1 MNAQKIERLT
11 TQYYIVTQKKNKVR
25 RELSQ
30 YRGQWGTGGKKKWSK
45 EASKCAL
52 HRILPQILFPA
63 LDSSC
68 T

>member
-1 MNAQKIERLT
+1 MNAQKIERLSDAKK
-11 TQYYIVTQKKNKVR
+11 KKNKVR